1 VRKLAREAVIFTLL
15 GIALYGAF
23 ITLDY
28 YHFYHNTSWAL
39 GTNQTLFW
47 KLFDVVTPG
56 LVAGFMYG
64 APLGLC
70 VWGFYRVGRFVV
82 KG

>member
-1 VRKLAREAVIFTLL
+1 MRKIAREAVIFTLL

-23 ITLDY
+23 ITLY
-28 YHFYHNTSWAL
+28 YYQLYHNTSWAL
-39 GTNQTLFW
+39 GTNQTLFL
-47 KLFDVVTPG
+47 KLFDVVMPG

-70 VWGFYRVGRFVV
+70 VWIFYRVVRFAV